1 MAKIKIEAGD
11 LDKGSWKFTSMFGT
25 AIMTKSSTTDHLW
38 KGETYNFC
46 TDFKDVELLDDEK
59 VKKLA
64 GTAGWG
70 LAGAAL
76 LGPLGAIG
84 GILLGGNK
92 KEVAFAGYLND
103 GKKFMATTDGKT
115 WKKIMAARFDL
126 T

>member
-11 LDKGSWKFTSMFGT
+11 LDKGAWQFSNLLGV
-25 AIMTKSSTTDHLW
+25 AIMRNASTREHLW
-38 KGETYNFC
+38 KGEAYDFC
-46 TDFKDVELLDDEK
+46 TDMKEVELLDEEK

-92 KEVAFAGYLND
+92 KEVAFVAHLKN

-115 WKKIMAARFDL
+115 WKKITAARFDL
-126 T
+126 A